1 MLLQSDIPSHLFPG
15 IPEARAAKVFA
26 VASQLEWSSRL
37 PPGQLATLQ
46 YQQLHSLFIHAE
58 RQSKFWRQR
67 LRAAGFDPKA
77 KAFDINLLQ
86 RLPPLKREDMQTA
99 FEDMRA
105 YPAPAKWGDVS
116 TFQTSGSTGKWVRVE
131 KPEINSI
138 LFDAITFTDHLWGR
152 RDFSGKLAVIRKEV
166 GKGRGGPYWSRETFN
181 LVSTGPRVQF
191 NPVGKDIAEALAW
204 LETERPA
211 YVTTWPSIA
220 RQLAYLKLQRGGAPL
235 QIKQFLTFGEMVTDE
250 LRDVLGR
257 AFGATLSDRYST
269 EECGYI
275 ALQCG
280 HGNRYHAVPMA
291 IVEIVDDQYR
301 PVKPGVTGRVLV
313 TLPHS
318 VVMPLIRYDV
328 GDYAVAGAKCTCGRT
343 WPVIERIM
351 GRERSIVQF
360 PDGTRQFVPI
370 DGLDWTDIAP
380 IRQWQFRQ
388 TGLDRIELIVAPA
401 RPLTDMER
409 GRLAD
414 EAKALFRNAF
424 AIKLQEVAA
433 IDALPSGK
441 RPEFVREI

>member
-1 MLLQSDIPSHLFPG
+1 MLLQSDIPSHFFPG

-37 PPGQLATLQ
+37 PAAQLATLQ

-58 RQSKFWRQR
+58 RQSKFWRHR
-67 LRAAGFDPKA
+67 LRAAGFDSKA
-77 KAFDINLLQ
+77 KSFDINLLQ
-86 RLPPLKREDMQTA
+86 RLPPLTRADMQTA

-138 LFDAITFTDHLWGR
+138 LFDAITFTDHLWSR

-166 GKGRGGPYWSRETFN
+166 GKSRGGGYWSRETAN
-181 LVSTGPRVQF
+181 LVTTGPRVQF

-204 LETERPA
+204 LETERPT

-220 RQLAYLKLQRGGAPL
+220 RQLAYLKLQRGGEPL
-235 QIKQFLTFGEMVTDE
+235 PIKQFLTFGEMVTDE
-250 LRDVLGR
+250 LREVLGQ

-275 ALQCG
+275 ALQCS
-280 HGNRYHAVPMA
+280 HGKYHAVPMA

-301 PVKPGVTGRVLV
+301 PVKPGTIGRVLV

-328 GDYAVAGAKCTCGRT
+328 GDYAVAGGKCACGRT
-343 WPVIERIM
+343 WPMIERIM

-360 PDGTRQFVPI
+360 PDGSRQFVPI

-388 TGLDRIELIVAPA
+388 SATDRIDLLVAPA
-401 RPLTDMER
+401 RTLTDAER
-409 GRLAD
+409 KRLAD
-414 EAKALFRNAF
+414 EATKLFRNAF
-424 AIKLQEVAA
+424 LVMLHEVAA

-441 RPEFVREI
+441 RPEFVRDI

>member
-1 MLLQSDIPSHLFPG
+1 MLLQSDIPNHLFPG

-37 PPGQLATLQ
+37 PAAQLTTLQ
-46 YQQLHSLFIHAE
+46 FQQLHSLFVHAE

-67 LRAAGFDPKA
+67 LRTAGFDPKS
-77 KAFDINLLQ
+77 KSFDIGLLQ
-86 RLPPLKREDMQTA
+86 RLPPLTREDMQTA

-105 YPAPAKWGDVS
+105 YPAPAKWGDIS

-138 LFDAITFTDHLWGR
+138 LFDAITLTDHLWSR
-152 RDFSGKLAVIRKEV
+152 RDLSGKLAVIRKEV
-166 GKGRGGPYWSRETFN
+166 GKSRGGAYWSRETFN
-181 LVSTGPRVQF
+181 LVTTGPRVQF
-191 NPVGKDIAEALAW
+191 NPVGKDIADALAW

-220 RQLAYLKLQRGGAPL
+220 RQLAYLKLQRGGTPL

-250 LRDVLGR
+250 LRDILGR

-269 EECGYI
+269 EEAGYI

-301 PVKPGVTGRVLV
+301 PVPPGTVGRVLV

-318 VVMPLIRYDV
+318 LVMPLIRYDV
-328 GDYAVAGAKCTCGRT
+328 GDYAVAGQKCSCGRS
-343 WPVIERIM
+343 WPVIDRIM

-388 TGLDRIELIVAPA
+388 TASDCIELLVAPS
-401 RPLTDMER
+401 RPLADPER
-409 GRLAD
+409 KRLGD
-414 EAKALFRNAF
+414 ETRKLFRDAF
-424 AIKLQEVAA
+424 VIKLREVSA
-433 IDALPSGK
+433 IEALPSGK
-441 RPEFVREI
+441 RPEFVRDF